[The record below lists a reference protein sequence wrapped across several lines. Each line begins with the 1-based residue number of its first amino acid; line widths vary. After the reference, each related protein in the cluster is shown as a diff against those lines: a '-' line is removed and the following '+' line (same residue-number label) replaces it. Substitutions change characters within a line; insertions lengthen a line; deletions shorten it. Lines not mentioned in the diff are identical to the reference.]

1 MLLIGIAGGTG
12 SGKTTLAKGL
22 CDQLGTNSAVLI
34 PHDCYYRHLPDIPFK
49 ERSHLNYDH
58 PDAFETDLLVT
69 HLRQLRAGQPIELPS
84 YDFTTYL
91 RTAQTTNIQPKQVV
105 IVEGILV
112 LAEASLRDLFDIKV
126 YVDTDAD
133 VRVLRRMLRDIAER
147 GRTLDSVC
155 RQYLETVKPMH
166 DAFVEPSKRYA
177 DIIIPRGGQN
187 MVALGILSSRI
198 NEFLAESETAAQ
210 TDPGLG

>member
-1 MLLIGIAGGTG
+1 MLFIGIAGGTG
-12 SGKTTLAKGL
+12 SGKTTLARALCGRLGKG
-22 CDQLGTNSAVLI
+22 TSVLI
-34 PHDCYYRHLPDIPFK
+34 PHDSYYKHLPHIPFE
-49 ERSHLNYDH
+49 ERSCLNYDH

-69 HLRQLRAGQPIELPS
+69 HLYKLRAAEPIELPT
-84 YDFTTYL
+84 YDFTTHL
-91 RTAQTTNIQPKQVV
+91 RMTHTTTISPKQVV

-112 LAEASLRDLFDIKV
+112 LAETELRELFDIKV

-147 GRTLDSVC
+147 GRTLESVY
-155 RQYLETVKPMH
+155 RQYIETVKPMH

-187 MVALGILSSRI
+187 KVALNILSSRI
-198 NEFLAESETAAQ
+198 SQFLAEAEAAAGQ
-210 TDPGLG
+210 DPDF